1 MTAEELAPPRRRG
14 LRRHAL
20 DLRPLA
26 VPEFRRLALGQGA
39 SFIGSMVTQTAVP
52 VQVYALTHSSLAV
65 GLVGLVGLVPI
76 ICFGLYGGAI
86 ADAVDRRRLYLIS
99 SIGTLVVTLGLL
111 IQALAAVNSVG
122 LILALVF
129 AQSGLFAVASS
140 ARGAIVPRIV
150 ATELV
155 PAANTLTFT
164 LSNVGQV
171 LGPVVAGVL
180 VGLRH
185 GFAYSYAVDAVLF
198 TAALYSA
205 FRLPDLPPDG
215 TATGPGLRS
224 IVEGLAFI
232 VTRPVLLTSFGMD
245 LAAMVL
251 ANPRALYPAVAAQRY
266 HGVVGPLY
274 SSIAVGAVLAGVAG
288 GWIGRIHRQGVALTI
303 AIICWGAAVAAA
315 GLVSN
320 LWLAVALLTVA
331 GAADLVS
338 SVFRQTILQTYA
350 PDRLRGRMQGTFIVV
365 VTGGPRIGDLRAGA
379 VAAATT
385 ATVAWVSGGVACI
398 VAALLVGTIAR
409 QFWNYDA
416 SRRARHD
423 ELDNDGLEA

>member
-1 MTAEELAPPRRRG
+1 MTTTQAPAPAGRRG

-26 VPEFRRLALGQGA
+26 IPEFRRLAVGQGA
-39 SFIGSMVTQTAVP
+39 AFVGAMVTQTAVP
-52 VQVYALTHSSLAV
+52 VQVYTLTRSSLAV
-65 GLVGLVGLVPI
+65 GLIGLAGLVPI

-86 ADAVDRRRLYLIS
+86 ADAVDRRRLYLFS
-99 SIGTLVVTLGLL
+99 SIGTLLVTFGLL
-111 IQALAAVNSVG
+111 VQALAALDSVG
-122 LILALVF
+122 VIFALVF

-140 ARGAIVPRIV
+140 TRGAIVPRIV
-150 ATELV
+150 AVELV

-171 LGPVVAGVL
+171 LGPILAGVL
-180 VGLRH
+180 IGVQH
-185 GFAYSYAVDAVLF
+185 GFAWCYTLDALLF

-205 FRLPDLPPDG
+205 FRLPDLPADG
-215 TATGPGLRS
+215 TTRAPGLRS
-224 IVEGLAFI
+224 IVEGLSFI

-288 GWIGRIHRQGVALTI
+288 GWIGRVRRQGVALMV
-303 AIICWGAAVAAA
+303 AVICWGAAVAAA
-315 GLVSN
+315 GLVSD
-320 LWLAVALLTVA
+320 LWVTVALLTVA

-365 VTGGPRIGDLRAGA
+365 VTGGPRIGDLRAGT
-379 VAAATT
+379 VAAAST
-385 ATVAWVSGGVACI
+385 AGIAWVSGGVACVV
-398 VAALLVGTIAR
+398 VALVIGALAR
-409 QFWNYDA
+409 QFWSYDT
-416 SRRARHD
+416 SRPAHR
-423 ELDNDGLEA
+423 G

>member
-1 MTAEELAPPRRRG
+1 VTAAAKPVPPGRRG

-20 DLRPLA
+20 DLRPMG

-39 SFIGSMVTQTAVP
+39 SFVGAMVTQTAVP
-52 VQVYALTHSSLAV
+52 VQVYMLTHSSLAV
-65 GLVGLVGLVPI
+65 GFVGLVGLLPI

-86 ADAVDRRRLYLIS
+86 ADAVDRRQLYLVS
-99 SIGTLVVTLGLL
+99 SIGALLVTLGLL
-111 IQALAAVNSVG
+111 VQALAAVNSLG

-129 AQSGLFAVASS
+129 AQSALFAVASS
-140 ARGAIVPRIV
+140 VRGAIVPRIV
-150 ATELV
+150 PLEFV
-155 PAANTLTFT
+155 PAANALTFT

-171 LGPVVAGVL
+171 LGPVVAGLL
-180 VGLRH
+180 VGLHH
-185 GFAYSYAVDAVLF
+185 GFAYAYAVDALLF

-215 TATGPGLRS
+215 KTSVPGLRS
-224 IVEGLAFI
+224 VVEGLAFI
-232 VTRPVLLTSFGMD
+232 ITRPVLLTSFGMD

-266 HGVVGPLY
+266 HGSVGTLY
-274 SSIAVGAVLAGVAG
+274 SSIAIGAVLAGLTG
-288 GWIGRIHRQGVALTI
+288 GWIGRVRRQGAALTV
-303 AIICWGAAVAAA
+303 AIVCWGATVAVA
-315 GLVSN
+315 GLVHV

-350 PDRLRGRMQGTFIVV
+350 PDRLRGRMQGAFIVV
-365 VTGGPRIGDLRAGA
+365 VTGGPRVGDVRAGM
-379 VAAATT
+379 VATATT
-385 ATVAWVSGGVACI
+385 ASVAWVSGGIACV
-398 VAALLVGTIAR
+398 VAALLIGAIAR

-416 SRRARHD
+416 SPRSRGNEPEPGD
-423 ELDNDGLEA
+423 